1 MSARVAVIDYGM
13 GNLRSVEKGFEKMGV
28 DAFVT
33 GDAKEVAA
41 ADGVVLPGV
50 GAFADAIAHLRET
63 GLAEAAM
70 AAIDSGRPFLGI
82 CLGLQLLFERSFENG
97 EHEGLGV
104 FGGNVEKLTGDVKI
118 PHMGWNQLHK
128 QKDLEV
134 LTEVPEGT
142 DFYFVH
148 SYVVKPTQP
157 EVIAVTTDYAG
168 EFVSGVAR
176 DNVVAFQ
183 FHPEKSGLV
192 GLSIL
197 KSFGE
202 ICAREST

>member
-63 GLAEAAM
+63 GLAEAAL

-202 ICAREST
+202 ICARESI

>member
-1 MSARVAVIDYGM
+1 MSGRIAVIDYGM

-33 GDAKEVAA
+33 GNPKKVAA

-63 GLAEAAM
+63 GLADAAL

-104 FGGNVEKLTGDVKI
+104 FGGNVEKLTGDIKI

-128 QKDLEV
+128 QQDLEV
-134 LTEVPEGT
+134 LADVPEGT

-148 SYVVKPTQP
+148 SYVVKPTRR
-157 EVIAVTTDYAG
+157 EVVAVTTDYAG

-183 FHPEKSGLV
+183 FHPEKSGQV

-197 KSFGE
+197 KHFGDV
-202 ICAREST
+202 CAREFA

>member
-63 GLAEAAM
+63 GLAEAAL

-128 QKDLEV
+128 RKDLEV
-134 LTEVPEGT
+134 MTEVPEGT

-202 ICAREST
+202 ICARESI

>member
-1 MSARVAVIDYGM
+1 MSGRIAVIDYGM
-13 GNLRSVEKGFEKMGV
+13 GNLRSVEKGFQKMGV

-41 ADGVVLPGV
+41 AAGVVLPGV

-63 GLAEAAM
+63 GLADAVLT
-70 AAIDSGRPFLGI
+70 AIDSGRPFLGI

-104 FGGNVEKLTGDVKI
+104 FRGNVEKLTGDIKI

-128 QKDLEV
+128 RQDLEV
-134 LTEVPEGT
+134 LAEVPDGT

-157 EVIAVTTDYAG
+157 DVVAVTTDYAG

-183 FHPEKSGLV
+183 FHPEKSGRV

-197 KSFGE
+197 KRFGDV
-202 ICAREST
+202 CAREFA